1 MRKFLAYFIPVLLCF
16 AVGLL
21 SSYVQSSAIEEWYP
35 TLVKSPITPP
45 NMAFPI
51 AWSII
56 YLFVGLSIGCLLVRG
71 DMSVVRLW
79 ILQLVVNFLW
89 SVLFFAMRSP
99 LLGLIDILILDV
111 LVFTYIV
118 YAAGRRKLA
127 AWLFAPYFV
136 WILFATYLNGY
147 VYLHNHHAGNEVART
162 EQPVV
167 VVDEEVVFAMPPLPY
182 ALEAFGEKMSR
193 ETLEYH
199 YGKHLQTYVDNL
211 NRLVKDTRYETMPLE
226 EIIVESDGALLNNAA
241 QTWNHRFFF
250 EGLTPN
256 PTPMPKKLAERL
268 VRDFGSVTSF
278 KEQFAKAANGLFG
291 SGWVWLAEDKD
302 GRLAILSESN
312 AGNPLR
318 RGFKPILALDVWEH
332 AYYIDYRNRRSDFVE
347 AYWDMVDWNKVAERL
362 GMDGD

>member
-1 MRKFLAYFIPVLLCF
+1 MRKFLAFFVPIVLCF

-21 SSYVQSSAIEEWYP
+21 SSYVQASAIEEWYP
-35 TLVKSPITPP
+35 TLVKSPVNPP

-56 YLFVGLSIGCLLVRG
+56 YLLVGLSIGFMLVRG

-89 SVLFFAMRSP
+89 SVLFFAMRNP

-118 YAAGRRKLA
+118 YAAGRRKLS

-147 VYLHNHHAGNEVART
+147 IYLHNHDADNPAAVAAI
-162 EQPVV
+162 PVI
-167 VVDEEVVFAMPPLPY
+167 EEEAVFAMPALPY

-199 YGKHLQTYVDNL
+199 YGKHLQTYVNNL
-211 NRLVKDTRYETMPLE
+211 NRLVRDTRYENMPLE
-226 EIIVESDGALLNNAA
+226 EIVVEADGALLNNAA
-241 QTWNHRFFF
+241 QTWNHEFFF
-250 EGLTPN
+250 ESLTPV
-256 PTPMPKKLAERL
+256 PKPIPKKLAERL
-268 VRDFGSVTSF
+268 VRDFGSVTAF
-278 KEQFAKAANGLFG
+278 KEQFAKAAAGLFG

-318 RGFKPILALDVWEH
+318 KGFKPILTLDVWEH
-332 AYYIDYRNRRSDFVE
+332 AYYIDYRNRRSDFID
-347 AYWDMVDWNKVAERL
+347 AYWDIVDWDKVADRL
-362 GMDGD
+362 